1 MNPKRLIILCCLL
14 ALFVFSADSV
24 YAQRNRKSVK
34 NVSWQTSVND
44 SERGVVILG
53 IRDKWGTLG
62 SFTALYVVTA
72 PSKKKFRART
82 TTTQDDW
89 AYISFPDDFDGN
101 PLASGTYTV
110 VFYANGVI
118 IGRDKFKFRP

>member
-14 ALFVFSADSV
+14 TLFGFSADSV
-24 YAQRNRKSVK
+24 YAQRNR
-34 NVSWQTSVND
+34 N

-62 SFTALYVVTA
+62 SFTASYVVTA

-82 TTTQDDW
+82 TTTGDDW
-89 AYISFPDDFDGN
+89 AYISFPGDFDGN
-101 PLASGTYTV
+101 SPPSGTYTV
-110 VFYANGVI
+110 VFYANGLIV
-118 IGRDKFKFRP
+118 GRDKFKFRP

>member
-1 MNPKRLIILCCLL
+1 MNPKRLIFLCCLL
-14 ALFVFSADSV
+14 VLITCNANSA
-24 YAQRNRKSVK
+24 YAQGNRKSVK
-34 NVSWQTSVND
+34 NVSWQTSVDD
-44 SERGVVILG
+44 SSRGVVILG
-53 IRDKWGTLG
+53 IRDKWATLG
-62 SFTALYVVTA
+62 SFTASYVVTA

-118 IGRDKFKFRP
+118 IGRDKFRFRP